1 MTGTPYEGWFTP
13 QERERY
19 HEVLERRT
27 PTSQRQAVRP
37 MMALLHYLVKTDMT
51 HEEMAR
57 ELDCDVGS
65 VRQAL
70 KRLGLWGTRQ
80 PTVGGPTYMAHE
92 WYMARKDRRI
102 WV

>member
-13 QERERY
+13 SERERY
-19 HEVLERRT
+19 REVMERRT
-27 PTSQRQAVRP
+27 PTSRRQAVRP
-37 MMALLHYLVKTDMT
+37 MMNLLHYLVKTDMS

-57 ELDCDVGS
+57 ELGADVGS

-70 KRLGLWGTRQ
+70 KRLGLWDTPQ
-80 PTVGGPTYMAHE
+80 PTVGAPTYLAHN
-92 WYMARKDRRI
+92 WYVARRDHRR